1 MFSRCFVVPLFCAL
15 CVTGPVACERGPA
28 PLAPVT
34 GKVLYRGAP
43 LPTGTVVFMPDVTR
57 GGYGP
62 AAHAE
67 IQKDGSYRLRT
78 DGADG
83 AALGWHRITV
93 LAIEPP
99 PIELPKEQFVVPRS
113 LVPEK
118 YRDPELSGLV
128 REVHLGKV
136 NQIDLHLE

>member
-1 MFSRCFVVPLFCAL
+1 MFPRRFVVPLCCAL
-15 CVTGPVACERGPA
+15 CLAGPVACERGPA

-34 GKVLYRGAP
+34 GKVFYRGAP
-43 LPTGTVVFMPDVTR
+43 LSTGTVVFTPDVTR

-62 AAHAE
+62 AAHAL

-78 DGADG
+78 GDAEGAP
-83 AALGWHRITV
+83 AGWHRITV
-93 LAIEPP
+93 LAVEPP
-99 PIELPKEQFVVPRS
+99 PVELPKEQFVVPRS

-128 REVHLGKV
+128 REVKAGKD